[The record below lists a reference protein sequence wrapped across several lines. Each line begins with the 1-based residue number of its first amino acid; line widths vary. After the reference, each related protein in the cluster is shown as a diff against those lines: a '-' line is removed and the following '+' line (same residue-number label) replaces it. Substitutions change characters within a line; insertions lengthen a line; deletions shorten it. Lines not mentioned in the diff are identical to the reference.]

1 MKLLL
6 YLFSP
11 GHPASGARSAVGRP
25 QVDAASVRQGR
36 VRAGA
41 WPLRQA
47 LAVRRRPL
55 RPRLPATASRHLEGR
70 RSSTRPED
78 PGSKL
83 LQEPQPAVNLGS
95 SRLCVARFF
104 HTTTIAALDTAA
116 MSSPSANV
124 SLSATGLAVAE
135 LNSEWSS

>member
-25 QVDAASVRQGR
+25 QVDAAAVRQGR
-36 VRAGA
+36 VHAGA

-70 RSSTRPED
+70 SSTRPRTLEV
-78 PGSKL
+78 SCCRS
-83 LQEPQPAVNLGS
+83 EPQPAVNLGS
-95 SRLCVARFF
+95 
-104 HTTTIAALDTAA
+104 IAALDTAA
-116 MSSPSANV
+116 MSSPSADV
-124 SLSATGLAVAE
+124 SLSATGLAVAAMRAAAAMATVAE
-135 LNSEWSS
+135 LNSGWSS

>member
-70 RSSTRPED
+70 RSSTRPRTLEVSCCRSLSLQLTSAPAGSAS
-78 PGSKL
+78 PGSSIL
-83 LQEPQPAVNLGS
+83 LPPSQNIESWSVQI
-95 SRLCVARFF
+95 LCQNIRSWKDRTKFNEV
-104 HTTTIAALDTAA
+104 
-116 MSSPSANV
+116 
-124 SLSATGLAVAE
+124 GE
-135 LNSEWSS
+135 